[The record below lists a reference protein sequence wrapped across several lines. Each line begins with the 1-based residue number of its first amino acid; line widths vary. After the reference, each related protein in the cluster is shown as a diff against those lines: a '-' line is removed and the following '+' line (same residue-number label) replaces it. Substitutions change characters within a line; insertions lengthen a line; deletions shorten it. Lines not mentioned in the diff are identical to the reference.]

1 MGSVRV
7 NIFDTLHYRV
17 YSSMPNC
24 ISIEAD
30 ESNPNNFKIDQKVH
44 LNITPPASKTFT

>member
-7 NIFDTLHYRV
+7 NIFYTLHYRV
-17 YSSMPNC
+17 YNSMPMR

-30 ESNPNNFKIDQKVH
+30 ESN
-44 LNITPPASKTFT
+44 SKLF